1 MHVVGQ
7 AIASVSLSLASSS
20 LVHTLA
26 DFDVRCGSLG
36 LVFTATNGGYEAFFL
51 VVTNCVVYCGCF
63 LVWIAHF
70 VFVPQR
76 AQASWCAWRLL
87 RWRSKGMRPRFL
99 VVTVAWK
106 TGKLGISHFT
116 SLSSIS
122 GGVANSR
129 DVAPC
134 SCSQAHR
141 G

>member
-7 AIASVSLSLASSS
+7 AVASASLSLVSSS
-20 LVHTLA
+20 LVHTLT
-26 DFDVRCGSLG
+26 DFGVRCGSLG
-36 LVFTATNGGYEAFFL
+36 LVFVATIGGSEAFLL
-51 VVTNCVVYCGCF
+51 VVTNCVMYCGCF
-63 LVWIAHF
+63 LVWVAHF

-76 AQASWCAWRLL
+76 ARASWCAWRLL
-87 RWRSKGMRPRFL
+87 RSRSKGMRPRFL
-99 VVTVAWK
+99 VVTVALK

-122 GGVANSR
+122 GGFANSR

-134 SCSQAHR
+134 SCSRAHR